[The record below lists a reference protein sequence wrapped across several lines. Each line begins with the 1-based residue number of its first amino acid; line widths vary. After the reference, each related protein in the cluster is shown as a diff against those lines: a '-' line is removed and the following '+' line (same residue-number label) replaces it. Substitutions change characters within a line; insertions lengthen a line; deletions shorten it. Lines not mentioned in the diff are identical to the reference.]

1 MRKYIYTLKSDLL
14 EKVITNYIDYVTN
27 PYHIWRQFINPSV
40 WGEPEYNNGEGIKPM
55 PLSTKNN
62 LKEGKEEEIMS
73 LPCPRYENA
82 KADVMAMVD
91 ILYRCS
97 LNCENESGYFTVSS
111 KYLKTASNNYVYII
125 RTLNKMLIMN
135 INHYVSEGQYD
146 RTLYLIRDESMFHP
160 QLISS
165 ISRTSANAIKKVDDY
180 ADKIHKEKLQK
191 VIEMTSETFVERYN
205 KALSKLRID
214 KETAQSYVNSTYIDD
229 GDILSRKSRLRTIHK
244 LTNEDYIKEIRSIDD
259 NGRIY
264 HIGTELQRDLKQFTN
279 IEYTIDCKNSHPF
292 LLSYLLFRYHVTGSI
307 DVDERFDDELHHSL
321 LREVMLYLRENSG
334 IYNHYTFSD
343 FVCKSLE
350 NKYLSK
356 QQLAKTKEM
365 LKSVETVPADVW
377 KYISDVSEGKI
388 WDMFVEAF
396 GEDRTIVKQK
406 VFASVMYSYASARN
420 KSPKEEN
427 AKWVEMFS
435 RLYPT
440 VYMVINEIKKSLHQQ
455 CKEKGRTT
463 ELKHPHTVEVGK
475 FMVTYTQK
483 DDILLPLLLMRLE
496 SRIFTKILTK
506 LFNKRILCF
515 GIHDAVAV
523 LKSKLSEE
531 EIKQV
536 MMSVYEEY
544 GLIPTLSIDHYH
556 T

>member
-1 MRKYIYTLKSDLL
+1 MRKYIYTLSSDLL

-55 PLSTKNN
+55 PLFTKNN
-62 LKEGKEEEIMS
+62 LKEGKEEEVMS

-125 RTLNKMLIMN
+125 RTLNKMLI
-135 INHYVSEGQYD
+135 IDVTHTVSEGQYD

-160 QLISS
+160 QLVSS

-180 ADKIHKEKLQK
+180 ADKVHKEKLQK
-191 VIEMTSETFVERYN
+191 VIELTSETFVERYN

-214 KETAQSYVNSTYIDD
+214 KEIALSYVNSAYIDD
-229 GDILSRKSRLRTIHK
+229 GDILSRKSRVRTIHK
-244 LTNEDYIKEIRSIDD
+244 LTNEDYIKEIRAIDD

-279 IEYTIDCKNSHPF
+279 IKYTIDCKNSHPF
-292 LLSYLLFRYHVTGSI
+292 LFSYLLLRYYVIGRI
-307 DVDERFDDELHHSL
+307 DIDECFDDELYHSL
-321 LREVMLYLRENSG
+321 LREVMLYLRENCG

-350 NKYLSK
+350 NNDLSK
-356 QQLAKTKEM
+356 QKLAKTKEM
-365 LKSVETVPADVW
+365 LKSFETVPADVW
-377 KYISDVSEGKI
+377 KYICDVSEGKI

-396 GEDRTIVKQK
+396 DEGRTIVKQK
-406 VFASVMYSYASARN
+406 VFASVMYSYVSTRN
-420 KSPKEEN
+420 KAPKEEN

-435 RLYPT
+435 SLYPT
-440 VYMVINEIKKSLHQQ
+440 VYMAINEIKKSLHQQ

-463 ELKHPHTVEVGK
+463 ELEHPYIVEVGK